1 MQSAAVNEKV
11 LIAICAHNN
20 EETIERS
27 IGSVFNQTFTN
38 WKLLIIVSKSSDRT
52 LVKCRSYSDSRIQV
66 IEKLEQQSWAKSS
79 IEAIDKAETEF
90 FMWLDADD
98 FLEREWLDR
107 TINILTTKNCQGAIG
122 QIKLSNDG
130 GKTLISNISN
140 YRKYSFAKSDYSF
153 VRVSSYLLLP
163 ESYGAVNMLYS
174 VWRTEFLRQTITWEE
189 SDKSMDFDTKFMLN
203 ALSRSSICTVTDTFL
218 VRENRGSNNHVVLSF
233 ESSILNQSFFSRAAQ
248 LIWQLCVTKPRGSI
262 YLKWALNNPKFLFLV
277 MPIVAIR
284 QILSVISPIL
294 ISVHLRMRR

>member
-1 MQSAAVNEKV
+1 
-11 LIAICAHNN
+11 
-20 EETIERS
+20 
-27 IGSVFNQTFTN
+27 
-38 WKLLIIVSKSSDRT
+38 
-52 LVKCRSYSDSRIQV
+52 
-66 IEKLEQQSWAKSS
+66 
-79 IEAIDKAETEF
+79 
-90 FMWLDADD
+90 MWLDADD

-122 QIKLSNDG
+122 RIKLSNDG

-218 VRENRGSNNHVVLSF
+218 VRENRGFNNHVVLSF
-233 ESSILNQSFFSRAAQ
+233 ESSILNQSFFCRAAQ